1 MGGITI
7 TTNMRLFMIPSYKP
21 TSYNRLLVSSFGRK
35 PSKVWCKG
43 STAAAPVTGLDH
55 PSSHV
60 QHDHPRRS
68 ANYGP
73 TVWDFNYLQSL
84 NSEYTN
90 ERGDFN
96 TSLGDDT
103 KGLLQLYE
111 ASFLSTPGEKSLEL
125 AREFATISLQKIF
138 DENMDDENLALLV
151 RHALE
156 LPIHWRVQR
165 PNTRWFIEAYER
177 RADANPLLLEL
188 AKLDFNIVQATHQ
201 HELKHVYEW
210 WKQTGLAEKLPFARD
225 RMVECYFWAIGFL
238 FHPQYGYARIITAKA
253 IALVLVIDDIFDV
266 YGTPEELQLFNNAI
280 QRWDV
285 EAIDQLPSYMQI
297 CYLALCN
304 FINETAYDWEDF
316 CQACLQ
322 EAEWYLG
329 GYAPTLEE
337 YMNNAW
343 ISASVPVV
351 LFHAYFLVTN
361 PTGEEAVRSLHKY
374 HGIVRFSAMILRLAN
389 DLATSPCYM
398 NESGGSREEGIE
410 YARIVLD
417 ETWKKM
423 NEEAIATDSPFPQH
437 VVRIAFDV
445 GRMAQHMYLQ
455 GDERGTLSPQIND
468 SIATSLFQPIR

>member
-21 TSYNRLLVSSFGRK
+21 TSYNRLIVSSFGRK

-43 STAAAPVTGLDH
+43 STAAAHVTGLDH

-60 QHDHPRRS
+60 QHDPPRRS

-84 NSEYTN
+84 NSEYTGERYLRRVSELKVEVKKMLVQEKELSSVEELLELIDELQRLGISYHFEDEINQILGYLYEQKYGGGKNNTEGKEKDLYSTALEFRLLRQHGFIVPQETFDCFKN
-90 ERGDFN
+90 ERGDLKP
-96 TSLGDDT
+96 SLGDDT

-111 ASFLSTPGEKSLEL
+111 ASFLSTPGEKTLEL
-125 AREFATISLQKIF
+125 AREFATISLQKNF

-201 HELKHVYEW
+201 QELKHIYEW

-280 QRWDV
+280 QRWMLKLLTNFQ
-285 EAIDQLPSYMQI
+285 AICKSVIWHSTTSSMRRHMTFS
-297 CYLALCN
+297 N
-304 FINETAYDWEDF
+304 NKDF
-316 CQACLQ
+316 
-322 EAEWYLG
+322 
-329 GYAPTLEE
+329 
-337 YMNNAW
+337 
-343 ISASVPVV
+343 SS
-351 LFHAYFLVTN
+351 FH
-361 PTGEEAVRSLHKY
+361 
-374 HGIVRFSAMILRLAN
+374 I
-389 DLATSPCYM
+389 
-398 NESGGSREEGIE
+398 
-410 YARIVLD
+410 
-417 ETWKKM
+417 
-423 NEEAIATDSPFPQH
+423 
-437 VVRIAFDV
+437 
-445 GRMAQHMYLQ
+445 
-455 GDERGTLSPQIND
+455 
-468 SIATSLFQPIR
+468 